1 MGGIIKEWGLHLA
14 SLFTACIVA
23 FSWWHVNFLGVGLH
37 NYGFTAG
44 KGTIWVFYAVMM
56 GFILFGAVAML
67 VEHFEKQAKIASK
80 PKAVKGL
87 EA

>member
-1 MGGIIKEWGLHLA
+1 
-14 SLFTACIVA
+14 
-23 FSWWHVNFLGVGLH
+23 VNFLGVGLH

>member
-1 MGGIIKEWGLHLA
+1 
-14 SLFTACIVA
+14 
-23 FSWWHVNFLGVGLH
+23 VGLH

-56 GFILFGAVAML
+56 LFILFGAVAML
-67 VEHFEKQAKIASK
+67 VEHFEKQAKIAAK